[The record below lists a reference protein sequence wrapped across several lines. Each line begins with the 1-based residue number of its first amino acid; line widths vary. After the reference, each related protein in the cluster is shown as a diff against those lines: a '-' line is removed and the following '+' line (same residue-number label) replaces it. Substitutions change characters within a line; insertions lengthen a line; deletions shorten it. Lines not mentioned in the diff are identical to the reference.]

1 MAAIATVHK
10 RKLSEVLSK
19 VLSQWGRV
27 KIRAPYK
34 DDDDE
39 GGGESGLMM
48 REHPFL
54 SRRPVGAASDLTAIT
69 NDNIHSED
77 AAKENVNECCPEL
90 KKQPTLRNE
99 LAARFNPK
107 YQPGA

>member
-27 KIRAPYK
+27 KIRAPYR
-34 DDDDE
+34 DDE
-39 GGGESGLMM
+39 GGEGEGGLQM

-54 SRRPVGAASDLTAIT
+54 SRRPVGASSDLTAIT
-69 NDNIHSED
+69 NDNVHSED
-77 AAKENVNECCPEL
+77 AAKENVNDCCPEL

>member
-1 MAAIATVHK
+1 MATIAIKHK
-10 RKLSEVLSK
+10 KNLSEILGK

-34 DDDDE
+34 ED
-39 GGGESGLMM
+39 GGEGESGLQM

-54 SRRPVGAASDLTAIT
+54 SRRPVGAPSDLTAIT

-77 AAKENVNECCPEL
+77 AAKENVNDCCPEL

-107 YQPGA
+107 YQPGR